1 MARSLAEQILSRL
14 CDYLTS
20 MGVELTREV
29 TTQALALIKE
39 GLASE
44 KEDPLHFVMTR
55 VHDRFTIQNPE
66 LPPTVPPITRGS
78 MSFER

>member
-1 MARSLAEQILSRL
+1 MARSLAEQMLARI
-14 CDYLTS
+14 CDYLTA

-29 TTQALALIKE
+29 TTQALVLVKE
-39 GLASE
+39 GLASH

-55 VHDRFTIQNPE
+55 VHNHFTIRNPE

-78 MSFER
+78 MSFES